1 MKSRLTALLLTLAL
15 LLTALPICATA
26 EEASSTRMPYYDVFP
41 LQLDD
46 NTVFELPIDWGY
58 QFVELEGV
66 PPIAY
71 AMNDSEQLLMMVK
84 IPADY
89 TPNEASDQLGLTSFI
104 PEGTAVML
112 GITTPESTR
121 LQEMTIN
128 DMPAVLVEM
137 KGQGFDILWIG
148 DSGDLF
154 FLMFPNDDDAFV
166 QQALEVGQSLRVFHR
181 KDERVNPASD
191 FVYTTENG
199 EVTITD
205 YTGTSE
211 HVLIPSEIG
220 GFPVTALA
228 DKAFYEKHVT
238 TVVVPDSVKTLGE
251 ACFSGDN
258 FLMSLTLPEDL
269 AVLPPIALESCYSL
283 LDFELPKGLK
293 TIGAGAFQAIF
304 YLTHLTI
311 PAGVTDIEQMNFLM
325 MHGLEEVA
333 VAEGSTS
340 FTYDAENGML
350 MTADKTRLLHC
361 FFHLAPQKEII
372 LPEGMKTIDP
382 FAFHYDAV
390 VERIVLPEGAETIGL
405 LAFSVCPK
413 LTEIVIPQSVTAIGT
428 VAGQAGNGS
437 ITSFAQN
444 VLVTPEGSP
453 AWNWAQESGVTVKAP
468 ETNESMNTLLIENK
482 GV

>member
-15 LLTALPICATA
+15 LLTALPVCTA
-26 EEASSTRMPYYDVFP
+26 EEEASATRMPFYDVFP

-46 NTVFELPIDWGY
+46 NTVLELPIDWGY

-89 TPNEASDQLGLTSFI
+89 TPNEASDRLGLTSFI

-112 GITTPESTR
+112 GITTPQSTR

-148 DSGDLF
+148 DSGDLY
-154 FLMFPNDDDAFV
+154 FLMFPNDDDTFV

-191 FVYTTENG
+191 FDCTAENG

-205 YTGTSE
+205 YIGTRE

-238 TVVVPDSVKTLGE
+238 TVVVPDSVTEIGDL
-251 ACFSGDN
+251 CFSGDN
-258 FLMSLTLPEDL
+258 YLLSLTLPDGL
-269 AVLPPIALESCYSL
+269 AELSYGALESCYSL
-283 LDFELPKGLK
+283 MDFELPKGLK
-293 TIGAGAFQAIF
+293 TIGAGALQAIF

-325 MHGLEEVA
+325 MHGLEEVS

-340 FTYDAENGML
+340 FTYDAENGLL
-350 MTADKTRLLHC
+350 MTADKARLLHC

-382 FAFHYDAV
+382 FAFHYDV
-390 VERIVLPEGAETIGL
+390 TVEKIVLPEGAETIGL
-405 LAFSVCPK
+405 LAFGICPK

-428 VAGQAGNGS
+428 VEGQAGSGS

-453 AWNWAQESGVTVKAP
+453 AWDWAQKTGVTVKAP
-468 ETNESMNTLLIENK
+468 ETNE
-482 GV
+482 

>member
-1 MKSRLTALLLTLAL
+1 MKSRLTALLLTFAL
-15 LLTALPICATA
+15 LLTALPVCAAA
-26 EEASSTRMPYYDVFP
+26 EEASSSRMPFYDVFP

-46 NTVFELPIDWGY
+46 NTVLELPVDWGY

-112 GITTPESTR
+112 GITTPQSTR

-137 KGQGFDILWIG
+137 NGQGFDILWIG
-148 DSGDLF
+148 DSGDLY

-191 FVYTTENG
+191 FDCTAENG
-199 EVTITD
+199 EMTITD
-205 YTGTSE
+205 YTGTRE

-238 TVVVPDSVKTLGE
+238 TVVVPDSVTEIGDL
-251 ACFSGDN
+251 CFSGDN
-258 FLMSLTLPEDL
+258 YLVSLTLPDGL
-269 AVLPPIALESCYSL
+269 AELSYGALESCYSL
-283 LDFELPKGLK
+283 MDFELPKGLK
-293 TIGAGAFQAIF
+293 TIGAGALQSIF

-325 MHGLEEVA
+325 MHGLEEVS

-340 FTYDAENGML
+340 FTYDAENGLL
-350 MTADKTRLLHC
+350 MTADKARLLHC

-372 LPEGMKTIDP
+372 LPERMKTIDP
-382 FAFHYDAV
+382 FAFHYDV
-390 VERIVLPEGAETIGL
+390 TVEKIVLPEGTETIGL
-405 LAFSVCPK
+405 LAFGICPK
-413 LTEIVIPQSVTAIGT
+413 LTEIVIPASVTAIG
-428 VAGQAGNGS
+428 VMEGQAGSGS

-453 AWNWAQESGVTVKAP
+453 AWDWAQKTGVTVKAP
-468 ETNESMNTLLIENK
+468 ETNE
-482 GV
+482 

>member
-15 LLTALPICATA
+15 LLTALPVCTA
-26 EEASSTRMPYYDVFP
+26 EEEASATRMPFYDVFP

-46 NTVFELPIDWGY
+46 NTVLELPIDWGY

-89 TPNEASDQLGLTSFI
+89 TPNEASDRLGLTSFI

-112 GITTPESTR
+112 GITTPQSTR

-148 DSGDLF
+148 DSGDLY

-166 QQALEVGQSLRVFHR
+166 RQALEVGQSLRVFHR

-191 FVYTTENG
+191 FDCTAENG

-205 YTGTSE
+205 YIGTRE

-238 TVVVPDSVKTLGE
+238 TVVVPDSVTEIGDL
-251 ACFSGDN
+251 CFSGDN
-258 FLMSLTLPEDL
+258 YLLSLTLPDGL
-269 AVLPPIALESCYSL
+269 AELSYGALESCYSL
-283 LDFELPKGLK
+283 MDFELPKGLK
-293 TIGAGAFQAIF
+293 TIGAGALQAIF

-325 MHGLEEVA
+325 MHGLEEVS

-340 FTYDAENGML
+340 FTYDAENGLL
-350 MTADKTRLLHC
+350 MTADKARLLHC

-382 FAFHYDAV
+382 FAFHYDV
-390 VERIVLPEGAETIGL
+390 TVEKIVLPEGAETIGL
-405 LAFSVCPK
+405 LAFGICPK

-428 VAGQAGNGS
+428 VEGQAGSGS

-453 AWNWAQESGVTVKAP
+453 AWDWAQKTGVTVKAP
-468 ETNESMNTLLIENK
+468 ETNE
-482 GV
+482 

>member
-15 LLTALPICATA
+15 LLTALPVCAAA
-26 EEASSTRMPYYDVFP
+26 EETSSTRMPLYDVFP

-46 NTVFELPIDWGY
+46 NTVLELPVDWGY

-89 TPNEASDQLGLTSFI
+89 TPNEASDRLGLTSFI

-112 GITTPESTR
+112 GITTPQSTR

-148 DSGDLF
+148 DSGDLY

-191 FVYTTENG
+191 FAYTTENG

-205 YTGTSE
+205 YTGTRE

-238 TVVVPDSVKTLGE
+238 TVVVPDSVTEIGDL
-251 ACFSGDN
+251 CFSGDN
-258 FLMSLTLPEDL
+258 YLVSLTLPDGL
-269 AVLPPIALESCYSL
+269 AELSYGALESCYSL
-283 LDFELPKGLK
+283 MDFELPKGLK
-293 TIGAGAFQAIF
+293 TIGAGALQSIF

-325 MHGLEEVA
+325 MHGLEEVS

-340 FTYDAENGML
+340 FTYDAENGLL
-350 MTADKTRLLHC
+350 MTADKARLLHC

-382 FAFHYDAV
+382 FAFHYDV
-390 VERIVLPEGAETIGL
+390 TVEKIVLPEGTETIGL
-405 LAFSVCPK
+405 LAFGICPK
-413 LTEIVIPQSVTAIGT
+413 LTEIVIPASVTAIG
-428 VAGQAGNGS
+428 VMEGQAGSGS

-444 VLVTPEGSP
+444 VLVTPEGSL
-453 AWNWAQESGVTVKAP
+453 AWDWAQKTGVTIKAP
-468 ETNESMNTLLIENK
+468 ETNE
-482 GV
+482 

>member
-15 LLTALPICATA
+15 LLTALPVCAA
-26 EEASSTRMPYYDVFP
+26 EEETSSTRMPLYDVFP

-46 NTVFELPIDWGY
+46 NTVLELPVDWGY

-89 TPNEASDQLGLTSFI
+89 TPNEASDRLGLTSFI

-112 GITTPESTR
+112 GITTPQSTR

-148 DSGDLF
+148 DSGDLY
-154 FLMFPNDDDAFV
+154 FLMFPNDDDTFV

-191 FVYTTENG
+191 FDCTAENG

-205 YTGTSE
+205 YIGTRE

-238 TVVVPDSVKTLGE
+238 TVVVPDSVTEIGDL
-251 ACFSGDN
+251 CFSGDN
-258 FLMSLTLPEDL
+258 YLLSLTLPDGL
-269 AVLPPIALESCYSL
+269 AELSYGALESCYSL
-283 LDFELPKGLK
+283 MDFELPKGLK
-293 TIGAGAFQAIF
+293 TIGAGALQAIF

-325 MHGLEEVA
+325 MHGLEEVS
-333 VAEGSTS
+333 VAEGGTS
-340 FTYDAENGML
+340 FTYDAENGLL
-350 MTADKTRLLHC
+350 MTADKARLLHC

-382 FAFHYDAV
+382 FAFHYDV
-390 VERIVLPEGAETIGL
+390 TVEKIVLPEGAETIGL
-405 LAFSVCPK
+405 LAFGICPK

-428 VAGQAGNGS
+428 VEGQAGSGS

-453 AWNWAQESGVTVKAP
+453 AWDWAQKTGVTVKAP
-468 ETNESMNTLLIENK
+468 ETNE
-482 GV
+482 

>member
-15 LLTALPICATA
+15 LLTALSIPALA
-26 EEASSTRMPYYDVFP
+26 EEASDTRMPFYDVFP

-46 NTVFELPIDWGY
+46 NTVFELPVDWGY

-89 TPNEASDQLGLTSFI
+89 TPNEASDRLGLTSFI

-112 GITTPESTR
+112 GITTPQSTR

-137 KGQGFDILWIG
+137 NGQGFDILWIG
-148 DSGDLF
+148 DSGDLY

-191 FVYTTENG
+191 FAYTTENG

-205 YTGTSE
+205 YTGTRE

-220 GFPVTALA
+220 GFPVTMLA

-238 TVVVPDSVKTLGE
+238 TVVVPDSVTEIGE

-258 FLMSLTLPEDL
+258 YLVSLTLPDGL
-269 AVLPPIALESCYSL
+269 AELPYGALESCFRL
-283 LDFELPKGLK
+283 MDFDLPQGLK
-293 TIGAGAFQAIF
+293 KISGSALQYNY
-304 YLTHLTI
+304 YLTHLTL
-311 PAGVTDIEQMNFLM
+311 PSSLTEIEQLNFIGL
-325 MHGLEEVA
+325 HGLQSLTL
-333 VAEGSTS
+333 AED
-340 FTYDAENGML
+340 DAAFKLDETNGLL
-350 MTADKTRLLHC
+350 MTADGTRLLHC
-361 FFHLAPQKEII
+361 FSDISPAEEII

-382 FAFHYDAV
+382 FAFHYDV
-390 VERIVLPEGAETIGL
+390 TVEKIVLPEGTETIGL
-405 LAFSVCPK
+405 LAFGICPK
-413 LTEIVIPQSVTAIGT
+413 LTEIVIPASVTAIG
-428 VAGQAGNGS
+428 VMEGQAGSGS

-453 AWNWAQESGVTVKAP
+453 AWDWAQKTGVTVKAP
-468 ETNESMNTLLIENK
+468 ETNE
-482 GV
+482 

>member
-15 LLTALPICATA
+15 LLTALPVCTA
-26 EEASSTRMPYYDVFP
+26 EEEASATRMPFYDVFP

-46 NTVFELPIDWGY
+46 NTVLELPADWGY

-89 TPNEASDQLGLTSFI
+89 TPNEASDRLGLTSFI

-112 GITTPESTR
+112 GITTPQSTR

-137 KGQGFDILWIG
+137 NGQGFDILWIG
-148 DSGDLF
+148 DSGDLY

-191 FVYTTENG
+191 FDCTAENG

-205 YTGTSE
+205 YIGTRE

-238 TVVVPDSVKTLGE
+238 TVVVPDSVTEIGDL
-251 ACFSGDN
+251 CFSGDN
-258 FLMSLTLPEDL
+258 YLLSLTLPDGL
-269 AVLPPIALESCYSL
+269 AELSYGALESCYSL
-283 LDFELPKGLK
+283 MDFELPKGLK
-293 TIGAGAFQAIF
+293 TIGAGALQAIF

-325 MHGLEEVA
+325 MHGLEEVS

-340 FTYDAENGML
+340 FTYDAENGLL
-350 MTADKTRLLHC
+350 MTADKARLLHC

-382 FAFHYDAV
+382 FAFHYDV
-390 VERIVLPEGAETIGL
+390 TVEKIVLPEGAETIGL
-405 LAFSVCPK
+405 LAFGICPK

-428 VAGQAGNGS
+428 VEGQAGSGS

-453 AWNWAQESGVTVKAP
+453 AWDWAQKTGVTVKAP
-468 ETNESMNTLLIENK
+468 ETNE
-482 GV
+482 

>member
-15 LLTALPICATA
+15 LLTALPVCAA
-26 EEASSTRMPYYDVFP
+26 EEETSSTRMPLYDVFP

-46 NTVFELPIDWGY
+46 NTVLELPVDWGY

-89 TPNEASDQLGLTSFI
+89 TPNEASDRLGLTSFI

-112 GITTPESTR
+112 GITTPQSTR

-137 KGQGFDILWIG
+137 NGQGFDILWIG
-148 DSGDLF
+148 DSGDLY
-154 FLMFPNDDDAFV
+154 FLMFPNDDDTFV

-191 FVYTTENG
+191 FDCTAENG

-205 YTGTSE
+205 YTGTRE

-238 TVVVPDSVKTLGE
+238 TVVVPDSVTEIGDL
-251 ACFSGDN
+251 CFSGDN
-258 FLMSLTLPEDL
+258 YLVSLTLPDGL
-269 AVLPPIALESCYSL
+269 AELSYGALESCYSL
-283 LDFELPKGLK
+283 MDFDLPKGLK
-293 TIGAGAFQAIF
+293 TIGEGALQSIF

-325 MHGLEEVA
+325 MHGLEEVS

-340 FTYDAENGML
+340 FTYDAENGLL
-350 MTADKTRLLHC
+350 MTADKARLLHC

-382 FAFHYDAV
+382 FAFHYDV
-390 VERIVLPEGAETIGL
+390 TVEKIVLPEGAETIGL
-405 LAFSVCPK
+405 LAFGICPK
-413 LTEIVIPQSVTAIGT
+413 LTEIVIPASVTAIG
-428 VAGQAGNGS
+428 VMEGQAGSGS

-453 AWNWAQESGVTVKAP
+453 AWDWAQKTGVTVKAP
-468 ETNESMNTLLIENK
+468 ETNE
-482 GV
+482 

>member
-15 LLTALPICATA
+15 LLTALPVCAAA
-26 EEASSTRMPYYDVFP
+26 EETSSTRMPLYDVFP

-46 NTVFELPIDWGY
+46 NTVLELPVDWGY

-89 TPNEASDQLGLTSFI
+89 TPNEASDRLGLTSFI

-112 GITTPESTR
+112 GITTPQSTR

-137 KGQGFDILWIG
+137 NGQGFDILWIG
-148 DSGDLF
+148 DSGDLY

-191 FVYTTENG
+191 FDCTAENG

-205 YTGTSE
+205 YIGTRE

-238 TVVVPDSVKTLGE
+238 TVVVPDSVTEIGDL
-251 ACFSGDN
+251 CFSGDN
-258 FLMSLTLPEDL
+258 YLLSLTLPDGL
-269 AVLPPIALESCYSL
+269 AELSYGALESCYSL
-283 LDFELPKGLK
+283 MDFELPKGLK
-293 TIGAGAFQAIF
+293 TIGAGALQAIF

-325 MHGLEEVA
+325 MHGLEEVS

-340 FTYDAENGML
+340 FTYDAENGLL
-350 MTADKTRLLHC
+350 MTADKARLLHC
-361 FFHLAPQKEII
+361 FFHLAPQKKII

-382 FAFHYDAV
+382 FAFHYDV
-390 VERIVLPEGAETIGL
+390 TVEKIVLPEGTETIGL
-405 LAFSVCPK
+405 LAFGICPK
-413 LTEIVIPQSVTAIGT
+413 LTEIVIPASVTAIG
-428 VAGQAGNGS
+428 VMEGQAGSGS

-453 AWNWAQESGVTVKAP
+453 AWDWAQKTGVTVKAP
-468 ETNESMNTLLIENK
+468 ETNE
-482 GV
+482 

>member
-15 LLTALPICATA
+15 LLTALSVCTA
-26 EEASSTRMPYYDVFP
+26 EEEASATRMPFYDVFP

-46 NTVFELPIDWGY
+46 NTVLELPIDWGY

-89 TPNEASDQLGLTSFI
+89 TPNEASDRLGLTSFI

-112 GITTPESTR
+112 GITTPQSTR

-137 KGQGFDILWIG
+137 NGQGFDILWIG
-148 DSGDLF
+148 DSGDLY

-191 FVYTTENG
+191 FDCTAENG

-205 YTGTSE
+205 YIGTRE

-238 TVVVPDSVKTLGE
+238 TVVVPDSVTEIGDL
-251 ACFSGDN
+251 CFSGDN
-258 FLMSLTLPEDL
+258 YLVSLTLPDGL
-269 AVLPPIALESCYSL
+269 AELSYGALESCYSL
-283 LDFELPKGLK
+283 MDFELPKGLK
-293 TIGAGAFQAIF
+293 TIGAGALQSIF

-325 MHGLEEVA
+325 MHGLEEVS

-340 FTYDAENGML
+340 FTYDAENGLL
-350 MTADKTRLLHC
+350 MTADKARLLHC

-382 FAFHYDAV
+382 FAFHYDV
-390 VERIVLPEGAETIGL
+390 TVEKIVLPEGTETIGL
-405 LAFSVCPK
+405 LAFGICPK
-413 LTEIVIPQSVTAIGT
+413 LTEIVIPASVTAIG
-428 VAGQAGNGS
+428 VMEGQAGSGS

-453 AWNWAQESGVTVKAP
+453 AWDWAQKTGVTVKAP
-468 ETNESMNTLLIENK
+468 ETNE
-482 GV
+482 

>member
-15 LLTALPICATA
+15 LLTALPVCAA
-26 EEASSTRMPYYDVFP
+26 EEETSSTRMPLYDVFP

-46 NTVFELPIDWGY
+46 NTVLELPVDWGY

-89 TPNEASDQLGLTSFI
+89 TPNEASDRLGLTSFI

-112 GITTPESTR
+112 GITTPQSTR

-148 DSGDLF
+148 DSGDLY
-154 FLMFPNDDDAFV
+154 FLMFPNDDDTFV

-191 FVYTTENG
+191 FAYTTENG

-205 YTGTSE
+205 YTGTRE

-238 TVVVPDSVKTLGE
+238 TVVVPDSVTEIGDL
-251 ACFSGDN
+251 CFSGDN
-258 FLMSLTLPEDL
+258 YLVSLTLPDGL
-269 AVLPPIALESCYSL
+269 AELSYGALESCYSL
-283 LDFELPKGLK
+283 MDFDLPKGLK
-293 TIGAGAFQAIF
+293 TIGAGALQSIF

-325 MHGLEEVA
+325 MHGLEEVS

-340 FTYDAENGML
+340 FTYDAENGLL
-350 MTADKTRLLHC
+350 MTADKARLLHC

-382 FAFHYDAV
+382 FAFHYDV
-390 VERIVLPEGAETIGL
+390 TVEKIVLPEGTETIGL
-405 LAFSVCPK
+405 LAFGICPK
-413 LTEIVIPQSVTAIGT
+413 LTEIVIPASVTAIG
-428 VAGQAGNGS
+428 VMEGQAGSGS

-453 AWNWAQESGVTVKAP
+453 AWDWAQKTGVTVKAP
-468 ETNESMNTLLIENK
+468 ETNE
-482 GV
+482 

>member
-15 LLTALPICATA
+15 LLTALPVCTA
-26 EEASSTRMPYYDVFP
+26 EEEASATRMPFYDVFP

-46 NTVFELPIDWGY
+46 NTVLELPVDWGY

-112 GITTPESTR
+112 GITTPQSTR

-137 KGQGFDILWIG
+137 NGQGFDILWIG
-148 DSGDLF
+148 DSGDLY

-191 FVYTTENG
+191 FDCTAENG

-205 YTGTSE
+205 YTGTRE

-238 TVVVPDSVKTLGE
+238 TVVVPDSVTEIGDL
-251 ACFSGDN
+251 CFSGDN
-258 FLMSLTLPEDL
+258 YLVSLTLPDGL
-269 AVLPPIALESCYSL
+269 AELSYGALESCYSL
-283 LDFELPKGLK
+283 MDFELPKGLK
-293 TIGAGAFQAIF
+293 TIGAGALQSIF

-325 MHGLEEVA
+325 MHGLEEVS

-340 FTYDAENGML
+340 FTYDAENGLL
-350 MTADKTRLLHC
+350 MTADKARLLHC

-382 FAFHYDAV
+382 FAFHYDV
-390 VERIVLPEGAETIGL
+390 TVEKIVLPEGTETIGL
-405 LAFSVCPK
+405 LAFGICPK
-413 LTEIVIPQSVTAIGT
+413 LTEIVIPASVTAIG
-428 VAGQAGNGS
+428 VMEGQAGSGS

-453 AWNWAQESGVTVKAP
+453 AWDWAQKTGVTVKAP
-468 ETNESMNTLLIENK
+468 ETNE
-482 GV
+482 

>member
-15 LLTALPICATA
+15 LLTALPVCAA
-26 EEASSTRMPYYDVFP
+26 EEETSSTRMPLYDVFP

-46 NTVFELPIDWGY
+46 NTVLELPVDWGY

-89 TPNEASDQLGLTSFI
+89 TPNEASDRLGLTSFI

-112 GITTPESTR
+112 GITTPQSTR

-137 KGQGFDILWIG
+137 NGQGFDILWIG
-148 DSGDLF
+148 DSGDLY

-191 FVYTTENG
+191 FAYTTENG

-205 YTGTSE
+205 YTGTRE

-238 TVVVPDSVKTLGE
+238 TVVVPDSVTEIGDL
-251 ACFSGDN
+251 CFSGDN
-258 FLMSLTLPEDL
+258 YLVSLTLPDGL
-269 AVLPPIALESCYSL
+269 AELSYGALESCYSL
-283 LDFELPKGLK
+283 LDFDLPKGLK
-293 TIGAGAFQAIF
+293 TIGEGALQAIF

-325 MHGLEEVA
+325 MHGLEEVS

-340 FTYDAENGML
+340 FTYDAENGLL
-350 MTADKTRLLHC
+350 MTADKARLLHC

-382 FAFHYDAV
+382 FAFHYDV
-390 VERIVLPEGAETIGL
+390 TVEKIVLPEGAETIGL
-405 LAFSVCPK
+405 LAFGICPK

-428 VAGQAGNGS
+428 VEGQAGSGS

-453 AWNWAQESGVTVKAP
+453 AWDWAQKTGVTVKAP
-468 ETNESMNTLLIENK
+468 ETNE
-482 GV
+482 

>member
-15 LLTALPICATA
+15 LLTALPVCAAA
-26 EEASSTRMPYYDVFP
+26 EETSSTRMPLYDVFP

-46 NTVFELPIDWGY
+46 NTVLELPVDWGY

-89 TPNEASDQLGLTSFI
+89 TPNEASDRLGLTSFI

-112 GITTPESTR
+112 GITTPQSTR

-148 DSGDLF
+148 DSGDLY

-191 FVYTTENG
+191 FDCTAENG

-205 YTGTSE
+205 YIGTRE

-238 TVVVPDSVKTLGE
+238 TVVVPDSVTEIGDL
-251 ACFSGDN
+251 CFSGDN
-258 FLMSLTLPEDL
+258 YLLSLTLPDGL
-269 AVLPPIALESCYSL
+269 AELSYGALESCYSL
-283 LDFELPKGLK
+283 MDFELPKGLK
-293 TIGAGAFQAIF
+293 TIGAGALQAIF

-325 MHGLEEVA
+325 MHGLEEVS

-340 FTYDAENGML
+340 FTYDAENGLL
-350 MTADKTRLLHC
+350 MTADKARLLHC

-382 FAFHYDAV
+382 FAFHYDV
-390 VERIVLPEGAETIGL
+390 TVEKIVLPEGAETIGL
-405 LAFSVCPK
+405 LAFGICPK

-428 VAGQAGNGS
+428 VEGQAGSGS

-453 AWNWAQESGVTVKAP
+453 AWDWAQKTGVTVKAP
-468 ETNESMNTLLIENK
+468 ETNE
-482 GV
+482 

>member
-15 LLTALPICATA
+15 LLTALPVCAAA
-26 EEASSTRMPYYDVFP
+26 EETSSTRMPLYDVFP

-46 NTVFELPIDWGY
+46 NTVLELPVDWGY

-89 TPNEASDQLGLTSFI
+89 TPNEASDRLGLTSFI

-112 GITTPESTR
+112 GITTPQSTR

-137 KGQGFDILWIG
+137 NGQGFDILWIG
-148 DSGDLF
+148 DSGDLY
-154 FLMFPNDDDAFV
+154 FLMFPNDDDTFV

-191 FVYTTENG
+191 FDCTAENG

-205 YTGTSE
+205 YTGTRE

-238 TVVVPDSVKTLGE
+238 TVVVPDSVTEIGDL
-251 ACFSGDN
+251 CFSGDN
-258 FLMSLTLPEDL
+258 YLVSLTLPDGL
-269 AVLPPIALESCYSL
+269 AELSYGALESCYSL
-283 LDFELPKGLK
+283 MDFDLPKGLK
-293 TIGAGAFQAIF
+293 TIGEGALQSIF

-325 MHGLEEVA
+325 MHGLEEVS

-340 FTYDAENGML
+340 FTYDAENGLL
-350 MTADKTRLLHC
+350 MTADKARLLHC

-382 FAFHYDAV
+382 FAFHYDV
-390 VERIVLPEGAETIGL
+390 TVEKIVLPEGAETIGL
-405 LAFSVCPK
+405 LAFGICPK

-428 VAGQAGNGS
+428 VEGQAGSGS

-453 AWNWAQESGVTVKAP
+453 AWDWAQKTGVTVKAP
-468 ETNESMNTLLIENK
+468 ETNE
-482 GV
+482 

>member
-15 LLTALPICATA
+15 LLTALPVCTA
-26 EEASSTRMPYYDVFP
+26 EEEASATRMPFYDVFP

-46 NTVFELPIDWGY
+46 NTVLELPIDWGY

-89 TPNEASDQLGLTSFI
+89 TPNEASDRLGLTSFI

-112 GITTPESTR
+112 GITTPQSTR

-137 KGQGFDILWIG
+137 NGQGFDILWIG
-148 DSGDLF
+148 DSGDLY

-191 FVYTTENG
+191 FDCTAENG

-205 YTGTSE
+205 YTGTRE

-238 TVVVPDSVKTLGE
+238 TVVVPDSVTEIGDL
-251 ACFSGDN
+251 CFSGDN
-258 FLMSLTLPEDL
+258 YLVSLTLPDGL
-269 AVLPPIALESCYSL
+269 AELSYGALESCYSL
-283 LDFELPKGLK
+283 MDFELPKGLK
-293 TIGAGAFQAIF
+293 TIGAGALQSIF

-325 MHGLEEVA
+325 MHGLEEVS

-340 FTYDAENGML
+340 FTYDAENGLL
-350 MTADKTRLLHC
+350 MTADKARLLHC

-382 FAFHYDAV
+382 FAFHYDV
-390 VERIVLPEGAETIGL
+390 TVEKIVLPEGAETIGL
-405 LAFSVCPK
+405 LAFGICPK

-428 VAGQAGNGS
+428 VEGQAGSGS

-453 AWNWAQESGVTVKAP
+453 AWDWAQKTGVTVKAP
-468 ETNESMNTLLIENK
+468 ETNE
-482 GV
+482 

>member
-15 LLTALPICATA
+15 LLTALPVCAAA
-26 EEASSTRMPYYDVFP
+26 EETSSTRMPLYDVFP

-46 NTVFELPIDWGY
+46 NTVLELPVDWGY

-89 TPNEASDQLGLTSFI
+89 TPNEASDRLGLTSFI

-112 GITTPESTR
+112 GITTPQSTR

-148 DSGDLF
+148 DSGDLY

-191 FVYTTENG
+191 FDCTAENG

-205 YTGTSE
+205 YIGTRE

-238 TVVVPDSVKTLGE
+238 TVVVPDSVTEIGDL
-251 ACFSGDN
+251 CFSGDN
-258 FLMSLTLPEDL
+258 YLLSLTLPDGL
-269 AVLPPIALESCYSL
+269 AELSYGALESCYSL
-283 LDFELPKGLK
+283 MDFELPKGLK
-293 TIGAGAFQAIF
+293 TIGAGALQAIF

-325 MHGLEEVA
+325 MHGLEEVS
-333 VAEGSTS
+333 VAEGGTS
-340 FTYDAENGML
+340 FTYDAENGLL
-350 MTADKTRLLHC
+350 MTADKARLLHC

-382 FAFHYDAV
+382 FAFHYDV
-390 VERIVLPEGAETIGL
+390 TVEKIVLPEGAETIGL
-405 LAFSVCPK
+405 LAFGICPK

-428 VAGQAGNGS
+428 VEGQAGSGS

-453 AWNWAQESGVTVKAP
+453 AWDWAQKTGVTVKAP
-468 ETNESMNTLLIENK
+468 ETNE
-482 GV
+482 

>member
-15 LLTALPICATA
+15 LLTALPVCTA
-26 EEASSTRMPYYDVFP
+26 EEEASATRMPFYDVFP

-46 NTVFELPIDWGY
+46 NTVLELPIDWGY

-89 TPNEASDQLGLTSFI
+89 TPNEASDRLGLTSFI

-112 GITTPESTR
+112 GITTPQSTR

-137 KGQGFDILWIG
+137 NGQGFDILWIG
-148 DSGDLF
+148 DSGDLY

-191 FVYTTENG
+191 FDCTAENG

-205 YTGTSE
+205 YIGTRE

-238 TVVVPDSVKTLGE
+238 TVVVPDSVTEIGDL
-251 ACFSGDN
+251 CFSGDN
-258 FLMSLTLPEDL
+258 YLLSLTLPDGL
-269 AVLPPIALESCYSL
+269 AELSYGALESCYSL
-283 LDFELPKGLK
+283 MDFELPKGLK
-293 TIGAGAFQAIF
+293 TIGAGALQAIF

-325 MHGLEEVA
+325 MHGLEEVS

-340 FTYDAENGML
+340 FTYDAENGLL
-350 MTADKTRLLHC
+350 MTADKARLLHC

-382 FAFHYDAV
+382 FAFHYDV
-390 VERIVLPEGAETIGL
+390 TVEKIVLPEGAETIGL
-405 LAFSVCPK
+405 LAFGICPK

-428 VAGQAGNGS
+428 VEGQAGSGS

-453 AWNWAQESGVTVKAP
+453 AWDWAQKTGVTVKAP
-468 ETNESMNTLLIENK
+468 ETNE
-482 GV
+482 